1 MKLEITSQELTTPLQ
16 TCPLSTGYQQR
27 GKKSDS
33 GKKNATNVRD
43 ASQRLLNRLW
53 RPFPVSTY
61 NILFEYSP
69 KTLLIIGVPS
79 SLYKVEEKGKKN
91 AGCACSLV

>member
-1 MKLEITSQELTTPLQ
+1 LTTADTSIPA
-16 TCPLSTGYQQR
+16 GYQQR

-33 GKKNATNVRD
+33 GKKNATYVRD

-53 RPFPVSTY
+53 RLFPVSAY
-61 NILFEYSP
+61 NILFEHSP
-69 KTLLIIGVPS
+69 KTLLIIRVRS
-79 SLYKVEEKGKKN
+79 SLYKVEEKCTKN